1 MKKLPKTKKIISFA
15 KLSKSEK
22 RAIKQSRK
30 EIKKDE
36 SINLSRLKH
45 ELGR

>member
-15 KLSKSEK
+15 KFSKSEK

-30 EIKKDE
+30 EIKKGE
-36 SINLSRLKH
+36 SINLSRLKY